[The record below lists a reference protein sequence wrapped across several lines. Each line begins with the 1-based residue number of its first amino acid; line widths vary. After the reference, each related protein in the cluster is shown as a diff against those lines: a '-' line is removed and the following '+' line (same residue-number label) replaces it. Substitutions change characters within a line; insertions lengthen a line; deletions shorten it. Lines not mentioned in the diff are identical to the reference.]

1 MNYPF
6 IVAQAFRLNYTI
18 THAQFQSTL
27 FSTILSTSMLM
38 ISFWRRFEWKTL
50 TAGQATLKP
59 TALRDSNQSLKCA
72 SLIFRRETRQ
82 PLSQFISYGLQSII
96 ARLIPMIAWSTTRFI
111 GLRMMGS
118 HPGLSLL
125 ILLILNHISRQ
136 KLTQMRIWASRPTNS
151 WFKHSIRMVWDLIQL
166 CIMHRSTSHRWV
178 YHLYYRRHSLH
189 SWVCVC
195 D

>member
-1 MNYPF
+1 
-6 IVAQAFRLNYTI
+6 
-18 THAQFQSTL
+18 
-27 FSTILSTSMLM
+27 M

-59 TALRDSNQSLKCA
+59 TAHRDSNQSLKCA
-72 SLIFRRETRQ
+72 SLIFRREIKP

-96 ARLIPMIAWSTTRFI
+96 ARLIPMIVLSITRFI
-111 GLRMMGS
+111 GLKTMES

-125 ILLILNHISRQ
+125 ILLILNHISRL

-151 WFKHSIRMVWDLIQL
+151 WFKHLIRTVWDLIRL

-178 YHLYYRRHSLH
+178 FHLYSRRHLLH
-189 SWVCVC
+189 CWVCVC